1 MRLATVRYEGGTRA
15 AKLID
20 GGAALLDA
28 PDVGALLRDGDARDA
43 VGTFVDDVELCPLL
57 TVRRAVCVGL
67 NYRSHIL
74 EMGRDVPVAPTLF
87 AKYPEAFCG
96 ARDPIALPPESV
108 KVDWEGELAVVIGRS
123 VRRAGPDEAAAAIAG
138 FTVAN
143 DVTMRDWQRRT
154 VEWLQGKA
162 WDAST
167 PLGAVLTTVDE
178 LGTEPD
184 LELRTLLNG
193 EVVQHAR
200 TSDLVFGPVA
210 LVSYIST
217 FMALHAGDVI
227 LTGTPGGVGDA
238 RVPPVYLTGGDRV
251 RVEIGPLGSV
261 DNVFCVGP
269 VDDRVVPGEGQS
281 ARR

>member
-1 MRLATVRYEGGTRA
+1 MRLATVRYNGATRA
-15 AKLID
+15 ARLVD
-20 GGAALLDA
+20 GGAVLFDA
-28 PDVGALLRDGDARDA
+28 PDVGTLLARGGAHDGAGPF
-43 VGTFVDDVELCPLL
+43 VEGTELCPLL
-57 TVRRAVCVGL
+57 RVRRAVCVGL

-74 EMGRDVPVAPTLF
+74 EMGRDVPAAPTLF

-96 ARDPIALPPESV
+96 ARDAIALPPESHA
-108 KVDWEGELAVVIGRS
+108 VDWEGELVVVIGRS
-123 VRRAGPDEAAAAIAG
+123 VRRAGPEEAARAIAG

-154 VEWLQGKA
+154 VEWLQGKT

-178 LGTEPD
+178 VGAEPD
-184 LELRTLLNG
+184 LPVRTLLNG
-193 EVVQHAR
+193 EVVQQGR

-217 FMALHAGDVI
+217 FMALRAGDVI

-238 RVPPVYLTGGDRV
+238 RVPPVYVTEGDRV
-251 RVEIGPLGSV
+251 RVEIEPLGCV
-261 DNVFCVGP
+261 DNVFCAPP
-269 VDDRVVPGEGQS
+269 VDARMEDDQS